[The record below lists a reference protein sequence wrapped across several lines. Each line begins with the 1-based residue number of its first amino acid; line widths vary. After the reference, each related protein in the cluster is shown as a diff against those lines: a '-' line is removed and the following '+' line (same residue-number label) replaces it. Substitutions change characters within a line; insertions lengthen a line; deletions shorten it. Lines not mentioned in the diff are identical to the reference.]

1 MDKVFYLFAFVF
13 IAFEVYQFV
22 NVREILDDTE
32 KMMKV
37 DEEIRRTGRLQGNE
51 FTTRFA
57 KVYLLD
63 MLYVC
68 WSCLGLL
75 SSQWVFFVCLFL
87 LTLLSTEIK
96 KRTLKDIGFSDA
108 VKFDRSNSIF
118 SIVLLA
124 VIVGNKLFSWFAVPR
139 SILEVLGVWS

>member
-1 MDKVFYLFAFVF
+1 MDKVFYLFTFVF

-22 NVREILDDTE
+22 NVREIIDDME
-32 KMMKV
+32 RLMRI
-37 DEEIRRTGRLQGNE
+37 DEEIRRTGRLQGND
-51 FTTRFA
+51 FTSRFV
-57 KVYLLD
+57 KVYMLD

-75 SSQWVFFVCLFL
+75 SSQWVFFACLFL
-87 LTLLSTEIK
+87 LTLLSVKIRK
-96 KRTLKDIGFSDA
+96 WTLKESGFSDA